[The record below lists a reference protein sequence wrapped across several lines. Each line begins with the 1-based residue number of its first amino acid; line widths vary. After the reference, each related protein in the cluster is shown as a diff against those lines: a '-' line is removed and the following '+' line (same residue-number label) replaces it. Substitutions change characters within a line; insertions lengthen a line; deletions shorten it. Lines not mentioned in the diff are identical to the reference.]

1 MGVVG
6 STVAGIDACPSVIF
20 NVFPPSS
27 TPRPQPRRSTIT
39 ASGPSRLWSRCRG
52 HDYRVRD
59 VSADCTH
66 ECHLIYFSITI
77 TNTKSP
83 TPISTIGHGNPEVDA
98 EVDAGVPQAPPD
110 VGCNKALIKA
120 ASNAAVEAPAV
131 GQDMRM
137 LFTKVLLA
145 PAVISCCMIPT
156 RVDAC
161 VADML
166 LATASDCIVFQKA
179 VSAKT

>member
-1 MGVVG
+1 M
-6 STVAGIDACPSVIF
+6 
-20 NVFPPSS
+20 
-27 TPRPQPRRSTIT
+27 
-39 ASGPSRLWSRCRG
+39 
-52 HDYRVRD
+52 
-59 VSADCTH
+59 
-66 ECHLIYFSITI
+66 
-77 TNTKSP
+77 
-83 TPISTIGHGNPEVDA
+83 DA
-98 EVDAGVPQAPPD
+98 EVDAGVPQAPPPD
-110 VGCNKALIKA
+110 VLIKA

-166 LATASDCIVFQKA
+166 ATAADWKVFQKA

>member
-1 MGVVG
+1 M
-6 STVAGIDACPSVIF
+6 
-20 NVFPPSS
+20 
-27 TPRPQPRRSTIT
+27 
-39 ASGPSRLWSRCRG
+39 
-52 HDYRVRD
+52 
-59 VSADCTH
+59 
-66 ECHLIYFSITI
+66 
-77 TNTKSP
+77 
-83 TPISTIGHGNPEVDA
+83 DA

-110 VGCNKALIKA
+110 VGATKALIKA

-145 PAVISCCMIPT
+145 PAVISCCIIPT

-166 LATASDCIVFQKA
+166 ATAADWKVFQKA